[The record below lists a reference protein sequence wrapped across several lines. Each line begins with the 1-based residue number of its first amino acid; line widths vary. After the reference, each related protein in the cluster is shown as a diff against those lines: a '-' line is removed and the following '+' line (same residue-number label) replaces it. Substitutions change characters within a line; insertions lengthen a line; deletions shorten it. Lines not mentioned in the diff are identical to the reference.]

1 MYRYIIALVLISNSA
16 NAGAKEGSWSHKDT
30 VSGYTTQVYKSIVY
44 VANKQA
50 IVLVR
55 GDGSS
60 DLDCEVYDSSGDMVD
75 WDYRDGD
82 NCSLRWTPEWT
93 GKFTIK
99 IINHG
104 KNDNEYWIGST

>member
-1 MYRYIIALVLISNSA
+1 
-16 NAGAKEGSWSHKDT
+16 
-30 VSGYTTQVYKSIVY
+30 
-44 VANKQA
+44 
-50 IVLVR
+50 
-55 GDGSS
+55 
-60 DLDCEVYDSSGDMVD
+60 MVD

-104 KNDNEYWIGST
+104 RKDNEYWIGST